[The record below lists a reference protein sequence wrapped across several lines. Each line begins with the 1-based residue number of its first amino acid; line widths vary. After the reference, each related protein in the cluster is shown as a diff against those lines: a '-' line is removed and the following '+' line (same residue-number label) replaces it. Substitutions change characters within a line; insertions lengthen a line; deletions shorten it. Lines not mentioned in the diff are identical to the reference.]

1 MPQEADLD
9 HSTATIG
16 YPGQQLLEDA
26 IDESKRISP
35 EKYSEG
41 VRILRKFARTQGID
55 KTLAAHD
62 LDVILGPMDGRI
74 PTIAAAAGYPVG
86 TMPLGYSKTNGRPFG
101 MCIVAAAGNED
112 KILRAMK
119 AWDATV
125 AKRKAPPQLTSKQV
139 ALRAAL
145 EEDGFLNSMLKAIH
159 LIFSSLMQSMRKH
172 AAVQL
177 APRLN
182 RPHRGWESGLKL
194 GGEVGP
200 FSRLSA
206 KLLARFK
213 ERYGRRKAE
222 KVSTQ
227 EGSRY
232 ELCLGKNVSYDSKE
246 RSSLDISA

>member
-1 MPQEADLD
+1 
-9 HSTATIG
+9 
-16 YPGQQLLEDA
+16 
-26 IDESKRISP
+26 
-35 EKYSEG
+35 
-41 VRILRKFARTQGID
+41 
-55 KTLAAHD
+55 
-62 LDVILGPMDGRI
+62 MDGRI

-101 MCIVAAAGNED
+101 MCIVATADNEE

-125 AKRKAPPQLTSKQV
+125 AKRKAPPQLQSEQV
-139 ALRAAL
+139 ALQAAR
-145 EEDGFLNSMLKAIH
+145 EEDSFLKSMLRACH

-177 APRLN
+177 APRLY
-182 RPHRGWESGLKL
+182 RPHRGWVSGLKL

-206 KLLARFK
+206 KLLNRFK

-222 KVSTQ
+222 KLSTQ
-227 EGSRY
+227 EGSRD
-232 ELCLGKNVSYDSKE
+232 ELYLGKNVSYGPKE
-246 RSSLDISA
+246 RSSLEISV

>member
-1 MPQEADLD
+1 MDDEWETFLEGYQNSEITSLRDIVEFNKQNADKELP
-9 HSTATIG
+9 SR

-101 MCIVAAAGNED
+101 MCIVAAADDEE
-112 KILRAMK
+112 KILRAME
-119 AWDATV
+119 AWDDTI
-125 AKRKAPPQLTSKQV
+125 AKRKAPPQLQSKQV
-139 ALRAAL
+139 ALQAAR
-145 EEDGFLNSMLKAIH
+145 EEDSFLKSMLRAIR
-159 LIFSSLMQSMRKH
+159 LRIASLMRSTRKH

-177 APRLN
+177 TPRLY
-182 RPHRGWESGLKL
+182 RPHRGWIK
-194 GGEVGP
+194 
-200 FSRLSA
+200 
-206 KLLARFK
+206 
-213 ERYGRRKAE
+213 RKT
-222 KVSTQ
+222 SDQ
-227 EGSRY
+227 
-232 ELCLGKNVSYDSKE
+232 
-246 RSSLDISA
+246 I